1 VTRRKSW
8 KGAVK
13 TAATSLGSRRG
24 IMVSSTEFNPT
35 VALVSLSVVVELV
48 EGEEEEVEVEVEEG
62 DRKATHGRTPNS
74 VLARFAGSSHRCSTL
89 KPGGSLASVMGR
101 PISSKASL
109 RATWKGVSVR
119 VSDLPVLSQL
129 FSSLSFLLLVLSKK
143 SSCIE
148 KRSTV

>member
-24 IMVSSTEFNPT
+24 IMVSSTEFD
-35 VALVSLSVVVELV
+35 VASLSSSFEGELADTVGLDVELD
-48 EGEEEEVEVEVEEG
+48 EG

-129 FSSLSFLLLVLSKK
+129 FSSLSFLILVLSKK
-143 SSCIE
+143 SPGIE
-148 KRSTV
+148 KRSTA